1 MVVMVGTTFS
11 RCPDPD
17 ILPTETATATA
28 ATTPTS
34 SYFFPLLCDPMQ
46 NHKEWAKSKD
56 NAKSK
61 LL

>member
-28 ATTPTS
+28 ATTPTF
-34 SYFFPLLCDPMQ
+34 SYFFPLLDDLMQ
-46 NHKEWAKSKD
+46 KLKEWAKS
-56 NAKSK
+56 
-61 LL
+61 